1 MLSRD
6 TPPAN
11 AVSWNGVLEDI
22 FHRIDPLIFVRT
34 TMPGSR
40 LQTYRTRDV
49 SKVFRDTRPSGA
61 ARGLLTQLGQRL
73 TSARRFRGHIVGSN
87 AWASSG
93 EHTDIGGPIV
103 AGDGHLALTAPAY
116 FHQAGLNL
124 SALGGED
131 WHVRGNFVAG
141 IPALGVGTNGHVA
154 WSFTC
159 YYSDT
164 IDYFHE
170 HLVLDEDGQP
180 AATEFEGERQPI
192 QSTMQT
198 YTIREAPALGSMG
211 GTVQLPSFTLFDG
224 RRLLSAEAVLR
235 RKVNKA
241 LTSEMGFNRHPRHGR
256 GRRHFS
262 DQLRCNVLGC
272 WRFTQWVF

>member
-1 MLSRD
+1 MNDVCCLATHPGKCSELEY
-6 TPPAN
+6 
-11 AVSWNGVLEDI
+11 GVLEDI

-103 AGDGHLALTAPAY
+103 AGDGHLALTALY
-116 FHQAGLNL
+116 CQSCFVFRYTG
-124 SALGGED
+124 D

-141 IPALGVGTNGHVA
+141 DFCRRVLGLTDMLLEHVA
-154 WSFTC
+154 C
-159 YYSDT
+159 SDT
-164 IDYFHE
+164 ADYF
-170 HLVLDEDGQP
+170 
-180 AATEFEGERQPI
+180 T
-192 QSTMQT
+192 TQT
-198 YTIREAPALGSMG
+198 
-211 GTVQLPSFTLFDG
+211 
-224 RRLLSAEAVLR
+224 
-235 RKVNKA
+235 
-241 LTSEMGFNRHPRHGR
+241 PRSR
-256 GRRHFS
+256 
-262 DQLRCNVLGC
+262 
-272 WRFTQWVF
+272 